1 MDRQPQY
8 IGIAPAEKNVRRDT
22 ADGWYPGLSLE
33 MSGPIKSPAV
43 FQ

>member
-22 ADGWYPGLSLE
+22 ADGLV
-33 MSGPIKSPAV
+33 SGFELGNVRPD
-43 FQ
+43 